1 MAYDE
6 ALVERV
12 RKILKSNPDICEKPI
27 FGGVGFLISGNMA
40 CGVRDSDLVVRV
52 GADAHKAALAEQGV
66 GEFDVT
72 GRAMKGW
79 VIVTAH
85 AHLGDK
91 LERWVTKG
99 CEYAATLPPK

>member
-6 ALVERV
+6 ALAERV
-12 RKILKSNPDICEKPI
+12 RKLLESNPDVNEKPM

-52 GADAHKAALAEQGV
+52 GADAHKASLAEQGV
-66 GEFDVT
+66 GEFDIT

-79 VIVTAH
+79 VIVTAY
-85 AHLGDK
+85 AHRGDHLK
-91 LERWVTKG
+91 RWVDKG
-99 CEYAATLPPK
+99 CKFAATLPPK